1 MNMEAKNLRDLTIE
15 ELNEKHRQYKEELF
29 NLRFQNAIGQ
39 LQNTGRIKAVKKTIA
54 RVLTVV
60 REKQMAGEQS
70 AGRR

>member
-1 MNMEAKNLRDLTIE
+1 MEARELHDLTIE
-15 ELNEKHRQYKEELF
+15 ELNEKHRQFKEELF

-39 LQNTGRIKAVKKTIA
+39 LKNSSRIHVVKKTIA

>member
-1 MNMEAKNLRDLTIE
+1 MTMEARELHDLTIE
-15 ELNEKHRQYKEELF
+15 ELNEKHRQFKEELF

-39 LQNTGRIKAVKKTIA
+39 LKNSSRIHVVKKTIA

>member
-1 MNMEAKNLRDLTIE
+1 MDAKNLRDLTID

-39 LQNTGRIKAVKKTIA
+39 LQNTSRINAVKKTIA

>member
-1 MNMEAKNLRDLTIE
+1 MEARELKDLTIE
-15 ELNEKHRQYKEELF
+15 ELNEKHRQFKEELF

-39 LQNTGRIKAVKKTIA
+39 LKNSSRIHVVKKTIA

>member
-29 NLRFQNAIGQ
+29 SLRFQNAIGQ
-39 LQNTGRIKAVKKTIA
+39 LQNTSRIKAVKKTIA

>member
-1 MNMEAKNLRDLTIE
+1 MEARNLRDLTID
-15 ELNEKHRQYKEELF
+15 ELNEKHRQFKEELF

-39 LQNTGRIKAVKKTIA
+39 LKNSSRIHVVKKTIA
-54 RVLTVV
+54 RVLTLV

>member
-29 NLRFQNAIGQ
+29 NLRFQKAIGQ
-39 LQNTGRIKAVKKTIA
+39 LQNTSRIKAVKKTIA

>member
-1 MNMEAKNLRDLTIE
+1 MNMDAKNLRDLTND

-39 LQNTGRIKAVKKTIA
+39 LQNTSRIKAVKKTIA

>member
-1 MNMEAKNLRDLTIE
+1 MTMEARELKDLTIE
-15 ELNEKHRQYKEELF
+15 ELNEKHRQFKEELF

-39 LQNTGRIKAVKKTIA
+39 LKNSSRIHVVKKTIA

>member
-1 MNMEAKNLRDLTIE
+1 MKAVNLRDLTID

-39 LQNTGRIKAVKKTIA
+39 LKNTSRIKVVRKTIA

>member
-1 MNMEAKNLRDLTIE
+1 MNMEARNLRDLTID

-39 LQNTGRIKAVKKTIA
+39 LKNSSRIHVVKKTIA